1 MTVEVETTTKHT
13 VEVQFPLY
21 YVIIIGGIEYM
32 HYFIPSPNEAYIVSK
47 NDGIQRYISPDLL
60 ISRFFS
66 SPEGTSVRQLTKA
79 EFDAHTQQVA
89 DHFLKLI
96 TDRP

>member
-1 MTVEVETTTKHT
+1 MTVEIETKSMHK

-21 YVIIIGGIEYM
+21 YALIIGGEAYM
-32 HYFIPSPNEAYIVSK
+32 HYFIPSEKEAYIVSK
-47 NDGIQRYISPDLL
+47 TDGIQRYISPDLL
-60 ISRFFS
+60 ISRFFN
-66 SPEGTSVRQLTKA
+66 PNAGTSVRQLTKA
-79 EFDAHTQQVA
+79 EFDAHTQEVA